1 MGARGLSL
9 RVPAAANCLSP
20 QHPRLKGLLA
30 KLRVHAPAERRAHE
44 SKRGESGSKA
54 EREREREK
62 EVQCGCSAEV
72 AVVLVWC
79 GVIGVRSDGGGKPR
93 SAVGV
98 CSAHTTTAPVGSTRA
113 CRAMCADGAS
123 NGRTRTRLHTR
134 LRTRHTY
141 PQFAKARRI
150 SIVAPSAPP
159 PSFP

>member
-1 MGARGLSL
+1 MGAKQR
-9 RVPAAANCLSP
+9 
-20 QHPRLKGLLA
+20 
-30 KLRVHAPAERRAHE
+30 
-44 SKRGESGSKA
+44 
-54 EREREREK
+54 ERERER

-159 PSFP
+159 PLLPLTHTQARRTVGQHKT